1 MKILFCFVSIV
12 AKGPTELGESKDDQ
26 FLFQYEETEDLE
38 LVHNFSLPAPGT
50 EVIWEFSADATSNN

>member
-1 MKILFCFVSIV
+1 MIFNFDSIAV
-12 AKGPTELGESKDDQ
+12 KGGIEPGESKDDQ

-50 EVIWEFSADATSNN
+50 EVI

>member
-50 EVIWEFSADATSNN
+50 EVI